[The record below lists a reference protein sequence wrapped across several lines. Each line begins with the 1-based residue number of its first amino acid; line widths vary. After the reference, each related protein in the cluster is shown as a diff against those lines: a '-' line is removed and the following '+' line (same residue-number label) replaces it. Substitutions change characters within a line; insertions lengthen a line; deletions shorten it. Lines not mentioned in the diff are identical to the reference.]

1 MISKNY
7 TITSLYSSAFLI
19 ISLLTAYFPLW
30 LNKSLEL
37 DPKYIGYILS
47 LSGFLKVLF
56 ILILATIIKTN
67 NSLKNIL
74 LYLTL
79 LTASLFFSVY
89 IFNYYISVNFKLII
103 TLLFL
108 ILFSPILP
116 LIETLY
122 SSIPKSSLNHY
133 GKIRI
138 FGSISFCLGV
148 LFFGYLINIFSID
161 LFPLFLFLSL
171 LFMSASIL
179 TIPNKLDVT
188 SYDKI
193 KNFKSLF
200 KDRELL
206 TYLIICS
213 FIQGTHAMYYG
224 YSTIIW
230 ERKGFSYLDIGKLWT
245 FAIISEIFVFYY
257 AGYFFKSK
265 FLYNSLIFISLIVFL
280 RWMLTYLID
289 EFYYLAIIQTLHGIT
304 FALTHFIM
312 IYFINLKV
320 ASSLRLMAQTTYFS
334 LTSGLVITSLTIICG
349 HILSYSS
356 QALGFIVMSM
366 IGLLSFTFLFLKRK
380 YYAQK

>member
-122 SSIPKSSLNHY
+122 
-133 GKIRI
+133 
-138 FGSISFCLGV
+138 
-148 LFFGYLINIFSID
+148 
-161 LFPLFLFLSL
+161 
-171 LFMSASIL
+171 
-179 TIPNKLDVT
+179 
-188 SYDKI
+188 
-193 KNFKSLF
+193 
-200 KDRELL
+200 
-206 TYLIICS
+206 
-213 FIQGTHAMYYG
+213 
-224 YSTIIW
+224 
-230 ERKGFSYLDIGKLWT
+230 
-245 FAIISEIFVFYY
+245 
-257 AGYFFKSK
+257 
-265 FLYNSLIFISLIVFL
+265 
-280 RWMLTYLID
+280 
-289 EFYYLAIIQTLHGIT
+289 
-304 FALTHFIM
+304 
-312 IYFINLKV
+312 
-320 ASSLRLMAQTTYFS
+320 
-334 LTSGLVITSLTIICG
+334 
-349 HILSYSS
+349 
-356 QALGFIVMSM
+356 
-366 IGLLSFTFLFLKRK
+366 
-380 YYAQK
+380 